1 MIELVIHGC
10 QGKMGRTISE
20 TAKAF
25 PEMTIGY
32 GIDPNRTIPQ
42 NYPVYYPIADAPGG
56 GDVIIDFS
64 SHDAIPQVL
73 DFALQHKI
81 PLVLASTGITT
92 DEQQAIDEAAKA
104 IPIFQAPNF
113 SMGINLLAACVELLM
128 PVLELDFD
136 VAITDKHH
144 KEKKD
149 APSGTALQLAQVARS
164 ASKTGKN
171 IDVTALRIGTIPGEH
186 SVIFAGPDEI
196 IELKHTACSRDVFA
210 QGALKAAKYLVGKSA
225 GKYSMKDLIAQELG
239 KVV

>member
-10 QGKMGRTISE
+10 QGKMGQAI
-20 TAKAF
+20 TAAAGTV
-25 PEMTIGY
+25 PDLTIGY
-32 GIDPNRTIPQ
+32 GIDRNQATPQ
-42 NYPVYYPIADAPGG
+42 PYPVYYPIADAPGS

-73 DFALQHKI
+73 DFALHHKI
-81 PLVLASTGITT
+81 PLVLASTGITPE
-92 DEQQAIDEAAKA
+92 EQQAIDEAAKA
-104 IPIFQAPNF
+104 IPVFQAPNF
-113 SMGINLLAACVELLM
+113 SIGINLLAACVELVM

-149 APSGTALQLAQVARS
+149 APSGTALQLAQVAKS
-164 ASKTGKN
+164 ACNTGKN

-210 QGALKAAKYLVGKSA
+210 QGALKAAKYLVGKSP
-225 GKYSMKDLIAQELG
+225 GKYNMKDLIAQELG